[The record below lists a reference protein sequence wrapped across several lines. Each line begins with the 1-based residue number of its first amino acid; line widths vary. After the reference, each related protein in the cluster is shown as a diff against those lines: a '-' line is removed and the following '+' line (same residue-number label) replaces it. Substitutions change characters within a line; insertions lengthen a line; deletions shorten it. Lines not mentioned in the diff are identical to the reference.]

1 MSLKTI
7 AGQDYE
13 DVCVFQTDN
22 GDIYVAM
29 RDNDSPEPV
38 ELVGNPDT
46 FTYGCDAQDSDS
58 PIFKRIMRF
67 YEVHD
72 VSSRDVP
79 VEDIR
84 GWCKCFKFPHW
95 EDYSFLDDNGV
106 LFIVHTS
113 LGTAKQWKN
122 YSDMWDL
129 KQVWR
134 VIDQAANKTV
144 DSIYAE
150 SAEEAVQQYLDRG
163 ANASLTNIIDDALGG
178 F

>member
-1 MSLKTI
+1 MTLKAI

-22 GDIYVAM
+22 GNIYIAM
-29 RDNDSPEPV
+29 RDNDSPEPIK
-38 ELVGNPDT
+38 LVGNPNM

-58 PIFKRIMRF
+58 AIFKRIMRF

-84 GWCKCFKFPHW
+84 GWCKFPHW

-106 LFIVHTS
+106 LFIVHKS

-129 KQVWR
+129 NQVWR
-134 VIDQAANKTV
+134 VINQTANSIV
-144 DSIYAE
+144 DNIYAE
-150 SAEEAVQQYLDRG
+150 SGEEAVQQYLNKG
-163 ANASLTNIIDDALGG
+163 ADASLTKIINNTLGDS
-178 F
+178 

>member
-1 MSLKTI
+1 MSLKAI
-7 AGQDYE
+7 ADQDHE

-22 GDIYVAM
+22 GDTYVAM

-38 ELVGNPDT
+38 EHVGNSGM
-46 FTYGCDAQDSDS
+46 FTYGCNAQDSDS

-72 VSSRDVP
+72 VSPRDVP

-84 GWCKCFKFPHW
+84 GWCSGFKFPHW
-95 EDYSFLDDNGV
+95 EDYSFLNDNGV
-106 LFIVHTS
+106 LFIVHKT

-122 YSDMWDL
+122 YSDMWEL

-134 VIDQAANKTV
+134 IIDLAANKTV

-163 ANASLTNIIDDALGG
+163 ANASLTNIIDNTLGG